1 MAIVRFPEVQLDNA
15 ETHPSHVY
23 QHFIIADIDFRTFEE
38 CRGIAV
44 DPRTNYI
51 FVVFEKPPS
60 VSVLTETGE
69 FLTTFSNPYLK
80 SPWGI
85 AIYRDNIYMTDTWE
99 HSVFHFRFQ
108 EEKFMGK
115 KFQYL
120 NRSAGKGSRVG
131 LFKQPRQ
138 LTVSLEGDIF
148 VADRFNH
155 RIQVLNARLQYQ
167 RHISHSSMKQPRNV
181 NLTSKEVF
189 VLCIDS
195 PYIHVFTLAGEKSRS
210 FATCGN
216 IGTPLS
222 NPISFCF
229 DADENLVITD
239 ALAHYVRIFS
249 HKGTL
254 LYTIGNYFDSGVLYL
269 SPEAIAFTS
278 NLKLV
283 IVFRNYY
290 TRFLVVFSL

>member
-1 MAIVRFPEVQLDNA
+1 MAIVRFPEMPTDNA

-23 QHFIIADIDFRTFEE
+23 QHLTIADIDFRTIEE

-51 FVVFEKPPS
+51 FVVLQKPPS
-60 VSVLTETGE
+60 VSVLTDAGE
-69 FLTTFSNPYLK
+69 FLTTFSNPYLR

-108 EEKFMGK
+108 EENYV
-115 KFQYL
+115 QYL
-120 NRSAGKGSRVG
+120 DRSAGKWSGVG

-155 RIQVLNARLQYQ
+155 RIQILNARLQYQ
-167 RHISHSSMKQPRNV
+167 RHISHSSMTQPRDV
-181 NLTSKEVF
+181 KITSKEVF

-195 PYIHVFTLAGEKSRS
+195 PYVHVFTLAGEKSRS

-216 IGTPLS
+216 IGMQLS
-222 NPISFCF
+222 NALFFCI
-229 DADENLVITD
+229 DADDNLVITD
-239 ALAHYVRIFS
+239 PLAHYVGIFS
-249 HKGTL
+249 QKGTL
-254 LYTIGNYFDSGVLYL
+254 LNTIGDDFCKAGLFH
-269 SPEAIAFTS
+269 SPQGIALTS
-278 NLKLV
+278 NQKLV
-283 IVFRNYY
+283 VLAHHFEIPLIV
-290 TRFLVVFSL
+290 LS